1 VKIKSIYGFFILMVV
16 LSGCHVYSF
25 TGASI
30 SPDIKTITIRQF
42 QNNAS
47 YVQPRL
53 TQLLTDALKDR
64 FMSQTSLNIVPDNAD
79 LFLSGVITDY
89 NTKPIAIQGNETA
102 ALNRLSVTITVKYI
116 NKKNE
121 KQNFESS
128 FSRYRDYQSN
138 LSLSAVEEQLLKEI
152 VDELVDDIFN
162 KSVVNW

>member
-1 VKIKSIYGFFILMVV
+1 MNIKKIYSIFVV
-16 LSGCHVYSF
+16 LIFLSGCHVYSF

-30 SPDIKTITIRQF
+30 SPDTKTITIRQF
-42 QNNAS
+42 LNNAS

-53 TQLLTDALKDR
+53 AQVLTDAVKDR
-64 FMSQTSLNIVPDNAD
+64 FQAQTSLQLVPDNAD
-79 LFLSGVITDY
+79 LFLSATITDY

-102 ALNRLSVTITVKYI
+102 ALNRLTVTINVKFV

-121 KQNFESS
+121 KQNFETP

-138 LSLSAVEEQLLKEI
+138 LSLSAVEDQLIKEI
-152 VDELVDDIFN
+152 TDDLVDDIFN

>member
-1 VKIKSIYGFFILMVV
+1 MVV

-64 FMSQTSLNIVPDNAD
+64 FTSQTSLNIIPDNAD

-89 NTKPIAIQGNETA
+89 STKPIAIQGNETA

-138 LSLSAVEEQLLKEI
+138 LSLSSVEEQLLKEI

>member
-1 VKIKSIYGFFILMVV
+1 MAV

-30 SPDIKTITIRQF
+30 SPDVKTITIRQF

-53 TQLLTDALKDR
+53 TQLLTDVLKDR
-64 FMSQTSLNIVPDNAD
+64 FTSQTSLNIIPDNAD
-79 LFLSGVITDY
+79 LFLSGIITDY

-102 ALNRLSVTITVKYI
+102 ALNRLSVTITVKYV

-138 LSLSAVEEQLLKEI
+138 LSLSSVEEQLLKEI